1 MTTVI
6 IAEKPS
12 QAKAYAEAFSI
23 KNRTKTY
30 IELEPCSTF
39 KSGAYLT
46 WGIGHLIQLKKP
58 QEYKNPTNTWD
69 LNNLPFIP
77 ERFEF
82 EVDPKKKAQFN
93 SVKSL
98 CQKADIIINGCD
110 VDREGSNIFY
120 LILEHAGIKNKTIKR
135 LWINSL
141 EKEEIFKGFNQLKD
155 SSMDYLMYQEAK
167 ARMMSDYLIGMNL
180 SPLYTL
186 HIQKA
191 MNISTPFGVGRVQ
204 TPTLY
209 MIYKRELEIEQF
221 KPEKFYEIH
230 GDFNKD
236 EHTFTAKM
244 KIKDTDHA
252 KITDVFNEIKDAH
265 TANVS
270 NIEVVEKSQSSPQ
283 LHSLSTLQTTANKR
297 WKYSPKKTLQ
307 IMQKLYEAKLVT
319 YPRTDT
325 QYITEQEHQYLVNHL
340 DNYLTI
346 SDLNASE
353 FTQRDAKKQYVN
365 NSKVQEHYA
374 IILTKQVNKN
384 QIESLSQDE
393 QNIFFEIYNTTLA
406 MFMDDYK
413 YEETKVTLTVA
424 ESHDF
429 FATGRV
435 DRSLGWKNIYAKQ
448 EKTDEEK
455 QAKLPMLVEGEEI
468 SVKPYIHEGMTQA
481 PKPYT
486 EGQLITVMKTCGKYS
501 ENPEDAEILKEVE
514 GIGTE
519 ATRADVVE
527 KLKQHEYITV
537 SKNKVSIT
545 EKGRILCQAVT
556 NTLLSSS
563 DMTAKWEKSLKGI
576 TDKKQTLDGFL
587 DNTKRYITHQISNV
601 NKELVE
607 NGILDE
613 TGKSKIALSNESEYG
628 QCPKCGNHDIKQI
641 TTKYGKMYVCEDRDC
656 GFVIYGKVV
665 GKNLS
670 DSLVK
675 ELIENKRTKEKVKG
689 FKSKAGK
696 TFDAYLKLDEE
707 YKVVLDF
714 KKEGV

>member
-6 IAEKPS
+6 VAEKPS

-58 QEYKNPTNTWD
+58 QEYQNPTNTWD

-155 SSMDYLMYQEAK
+155 NSMDYLMYQEAK

-252 KITDVFNEIKDAH
+252 KITEVFNEIKDAH
-265 TANVS
+265 TAKVS

-353 FTQRDAKKQYVN
+353 FTQRDAKKRYVN

-413 YEETKVTLTVA
+413 YEETKATLTVA

-448 EKTDEEK
+448 GKEDEEK

-468 SVKPYIHEGMTQA
+468 SVKPYIHEGMTKA

-601 NKELVE
+601 SKELVE

-613 TGKSKIALSNESEYG
+613 SGKSKIELSNVSDYG
-628 QCPKCGNHDIKQI
+628 KCPKCENHYVKQI

-675 ELIENKRTKEKVKG
+675 ELIENKQTKQNVKG